1 MPVCKDL
8 PPCTDEIGK
17 KGMVQMPTLNLKA
30 NNDSQKRVKEYLEQS
45 ASDMLADKI
54 NFGIEIE
61 KDGKTL
67 VNKKTLDGFMK
78 YATEEAR
85 KIAEKGSQY
94 ACVDDATV
102 FGWAIHYFEEDSI
115 VEKLYNEDGTEY
127 QVKKP
132 APKKT
137 KPAETKK
144 PDIKKPE
151 PKPAE
156 KPTPSKVT
164 FLNQVSIFDL

>member
-1 MPVCKDL
+1 MN
-8 PPCTDEIGK
+8 
-17 KGMVQMPTLNLKA
+17 TLNLKA
-30 NNDSQKRVKEYLEQS
+30 NNEPQKRIKEYLEQS

-67 VNKKTLDGFMK
+67 VNRKTLDGFMK

-94 ACVDDATV
+94 ACVSDDVV

-115 VEKLYNEDGTEY
+115 IEKLYNEDGTEY

-144 PDIKKPE
+144 PEPKPE
-151 PKPAE
+151 PKPTE
-156 KPTPSKVT
+156 KPTSSKIT
-164 FLNQVSIFDL
+164 YLNQVSIFDL

>member
-1 MPVCKDL
+1 MKS
-8 PPCTDEIGK
+8 
-17 KGMVQMPTLNLKA
+17 LNLKA
-30 NNDSQKRVKEYLEQS
+30 NNEPQNRIKEYLEQS
-45 ASDMLADKI
+45 ASDVLADKI
-54 NFGIEIE
+54 NFGTEIE
-61 KDGKTL
+61 KDDKTL
-67 VNKKTLDGFMK
+67 INKKTLDGFMR

-144 PDIKKPE
+144 PEPKPE
-151 PKPAE
+151 PKPIA
-156 KPTPSKVT
+156 KTTTPKKITS
-164 FLNQVSIFDL
+164 LDQVSIFDL